1 MNFVR
6 DLGNGMLLW
15 KGDGWCRSV
24 GGLGWVERTRS
35 LGVVVGVRQKGAN
48 RVGGYANGRERS
60 VGGSGARGV
69 VTQANLTCACMYVL
83 ARLGLGCWLVAGRL

>member
-1 MNFVR
+1 M
-6 DLGNGMLLW
+6 G
-15 KGDGWCRSV
+15 CRSV

-69 VTQANLTCACMYVL
+69 VTQANLPCAACMYVL
-83 ARLGLGCWLVAGRL
+83 ARLGLGCRLVAGHL